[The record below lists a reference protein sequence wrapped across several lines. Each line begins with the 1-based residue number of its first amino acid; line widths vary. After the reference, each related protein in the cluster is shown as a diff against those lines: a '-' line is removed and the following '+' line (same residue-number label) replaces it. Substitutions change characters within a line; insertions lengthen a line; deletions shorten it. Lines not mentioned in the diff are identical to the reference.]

1 MNYVDVGRYRG
12 MQIYGLSLD
21 EYLDLGEVERSDTSH
36 WWYINDNKHLLYG
49 NMIIGKIEN
58 RMVELYDKRIDYKN
72 VYYKQ
77 IKAKQVPQY
86 KVTTVV
92 TERPTVEALAAEGEK
107 KLDEVVKAAEANLLE
122 NLGTGEE
129 KLTKLAEE
137 GVQKTTAIQT
147 RVKKQRR
154 KSGGA

>member
-1 MNYVDVGRYRG
+1 MNYMDVGRYRG

-21 EYLDLGEVERSDTSH
+21 EYLSLEETERSDVSH
-36 WWYINDNKHLLYG
+36 WWYIKDNKHLLYG
-49 NMIIGKIEN
+49 NMVIGKIEN
-58 RMVELYDKRIDYKN
+58 RMVELYDKRVDYKS

-86 KVTTVV
+86 KVTTV

-107 KLDEVVKAAEANLLE
+107 KLAEVVRAAETNLLE

-129 KLTKLAEE
+129 KLAKVANEGAE
-137 GVQKTTAIQT
+137 KTTAIQT
-147 RVKKQRR
+147 RARKPRR

>member
-12 MQIYGLSLD
+12 MRIYGLSLD
-21 EYLDLGEVERSDTSH
+21 EYLNLEEVERSDTSH
-36 WWYINDNKHLLYG
+36 WWCISDNNHLLLG
-49 NMIIGKIEN
+49 DMVIGKIEN
-58 RMVELYDKRIDYKN
+58 RMVELCDKRTNYKN

-86 KVTTVV
+86 KVV

-107 KLDEVVKAAEANLLE
+107 KLAEAVKAAEANLLE

-129 KLTKLAEE
+129 KLAKVANE
-137 GVQKTTAIQT
+137 GVAKTTAIQT
-147 RVKKQRR
+147 RARKQRR

>member
-1 MNYVDVGRYRG
+1 MKYVDIGRYRG

-21 EYLDLGEVERSDTSH
+21 KYLSLEEVERSDTSH
-36 WWYINDNKHLLYG
+36 WWYISDNKHLILG
-49 NMIIGKIEN
+49 NMVVGKIED
-58 RMVELYDKRIDYKN
+58 RMVELYDKRTDYKN

-86 KVTTVV
+86 KVTTV

-147 RVKKQRR
+147 RAKKQRR

>member
-1 MNYVDVGRYRG
+1 MNYMDVGRYRG

-21 EYLDLGEVERSDTSH
+21 KYLDLEESERSDTSH

-49 NMIIGKIEN
+49 NMVVGKIEN
-58 RMVELYDKRIDYKN
+58 RMVELYDKRVDYKS

-77 IKAKQVPQY
+77 IKAKQVPQ
-86 KVTTVV
+86 TIVV
-92 TERPTVEALAAEGEK
+92 TKRPTVEALAAEGEK
-107 KLDEVVKAAEANLLE
+107 KLNEVVKAVETNLLE

-129 KLTKLAEE
+129 KLAKVANE
-137 GVQKTTAIQT
+137 GVEKTTAIQT
-147 RVKKQRR
+147 HARKPRR

>member
-1 MNYVDVGRYRG
+1 MKYVDIGRYRG

-21 EYLDLGEVERSDTSH
+21 KYLSLEEVERSDTSH
-36 WWYINDNKHLLYG
+36 WWYISDNKHLILG
-49 NMIIGKIEN
+49 NMVVGKIED
-58 RMVELYDKRIDYKN
+58 RMVELYDKRTDYKN

-86 KVTTVV
+86 KVTTV

-147 RVKKQRR
+147 RTKKQRR

>member
-1 MNYVDVGRYRG
+1 MNYMDVGRYRG

-21 EYLDLGEVERSDTSH
+21 EYLNLEETERSDVSH

-49 NMIIGKIEN
+49 NMVVGKIEN
-58 RMVELYDKRIDYKN
+58 RMVELYDKRVDYKS

-77 IKAKQVPQY
+77 IKATKQVPQ
-86 KVTTVV
+86 TTVV
-92 TERPTVEALAAEGEK
+92 TERPTVEALASEGEK
-107 KLDEVVKAAEANLLE
+107 KLAAVVKAAETNLLE

-129 KLTKLAEE
+129 KLAKVANE

-147 RVKKQRR
+147 RARKPRR

>member
-1 MNYVDVGRYRG
+1 MNYMDVGRYRG

-21 EYLDLGEVERSDTSH
+21 EYLNLGEVERSDTSH
-36 WWYINDNKHLLYG
+36 WWYISDNKHLILG
-49 NMIIGKIEN
+49 NMIVGKIEN
-58 RMVELYDKRIDYKN
+58 RMVELYDKRTDYKN

-86 KVTTVV
+86 KVV
-92 TERPTVEALAAEGEK
+92 TERTTVEALAAEGEK
-107 KLDEVVKAAEANLLE
+107 KLAEAVKNAEANLLE

-129 KLTKLAEE
+129 KLAKLAEE

>member
-1 MNYVDVGRYRG
+1 MNYMDVGRYRG

-36 WWYINDNKHLLYG
+36 WWYIKDNKHLLYG
-49 NMIIGKIEN
+49 NMVIGKIEN
-58 RMVELYDKRIDYKN
+58 SMVELYDKRIDYKN

-86 KVTTVV
+86 KVTTV

-107 KLDEVVKAAEANLLE
+107 KLAEVVKAAETNLLE

-129 KLTKLAEE
+129 KLAKVANE
-137 GVQKTTAIQT
+137 GVEKTTAIQT
-147 RVKKQRR
+147 RARKPRR

>member
-1 MNYVDVGRYRG
+1 MKYMDVGRYRG
-12 MQIYGLSLD
+12 MQIYGLTLD
-21 EYLDLGEVERSDTSH
+21 EYLNLGETERSDVSH
-36 WWYINDNKHLLYG
+36 WWYISDDKHLILG
-49 NMIIGKIEN
+49 NMIVGKVEN

-77 IKAKQVPQY
+77 IKAKQVPQ
-86 KVTTVV
+86 TTVV
-92 TERPTVEALAAEGEK
+92 TERSTVEALANEGEK
-107 KLDEVVKAAEANLLE
+107 KLKEVVKAAEANLLE

-129 KLTKLAEE
+129 KLAKLAEE

-147 RVKKQRR
+147 RVRKPRR

>member
-1 MNYVDVGRYRG
+1 MNYIDVGRYRS

-21 EYLDLGEVERSDTSH
+21 EYLSLEETERSDVSH
-36 WWYINDNKHLLYG
+36 WWYITDNKHLLLG
-49 NMIIGKIEN
+49 NMVVGKIEKH
-58 RMVELYDKRIDYKN
+58 MVELYDKRIDYKN

-86 KVTTVV
+86 KVTTV

-107 KLDEVVKAAEANLLE
+107 KLAEVVKAAETNLLE

-129 KLTKLAEE
+129 KLAKVAEE

-147 RVKKQRR
+147 RARKPRR